1 MQTLASD
8 LSGLLSEEQDS
19 QLLLLQLPCK
29 EKEKWTMEKRRR
41 RKEMIGDSFRRAI
54 AAGRCSEIKAGDHPS
69 GLAFRSLVTFVEGVV
84 RNRQREGWS
93 RHKLNSG
100 LELTCEDRSLA
111 VRQKMRRKDHA
122 HTG

>member
-1 MQTLASD
+1 MGKVQGGDTIEGAIKTVKGRVKGFD
-8 LSGLLSEEQDS
+8 MTSGRR
-19 QLLLLQLPCK
+19 
-29 EKEKWTMEKRRR
+29 RRR